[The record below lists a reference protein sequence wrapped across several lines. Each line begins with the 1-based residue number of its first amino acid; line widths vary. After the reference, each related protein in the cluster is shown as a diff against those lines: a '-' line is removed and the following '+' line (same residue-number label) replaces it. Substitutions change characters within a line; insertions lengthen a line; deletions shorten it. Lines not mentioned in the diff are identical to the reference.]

1 MAKTLRQE
9 KDCLS
14 KMEKCQCIREGSSG
28 SKTKL
33 VMVHFEDS
41 TEGGKK
47 EEETNLI
54 KHKKVISLSYLQN
67 KKSAFVWSV

>member
-9 KDCLS
+9 NDCLS
-14 KMEKCQCIREGSSG
+14 KMENCQCIREGSSG

-41 TEGGKK
+41 PEGEKR
-47 EEETNLI
+47 EEKTNLI
-54 KHKKVISLSYLQN
+54 NIRRLSP
-67 KKSAFVWSV
+67 